1 MGALDS
7 LSKTIQRFT
16 LGLSFAGMF
25 LLIPLMLMT
34 FADVVSRGLFNK
46 PITGTFE
53 LSSYI
58 LAIFVLLGVAYT
70 HQVKNHVKVTM
81 FTSRLPK
88 KVQAS
93 LNIVTTL
100 LSIFIIGILA
110 WQGWVVALDETA
122 VSEQLRIPQWPFRLL
137 VSVAAM
143 SLILELIIDLINDTR
158 SLVGR

>member
-7 LSKTIQRFT
+7 LSKAIQRFT
-16 LGLSFAGMF
+16 RGISYVGMF

-34 FADVVSRGLFNK
+34 FADVVSRGLFNR
-46 PITGTFE
+46 PVTGTYE

-58 LAIFVLLGVAYT
+58 LAVFVLLGVAYT

-88 KVQAS
+88 KVQAV

-110 WQGWVVALDETA
+110 WQGWVVALEETA

-137 VSVAAM
+137 VSVAAV
-143 SLILELIIDLINDTR
+143 SLILELIIDIVSDARELA
-158 SLVGR
+158 GR